1 MVSPMADYSVIG
13 KSVQRIDGLA
23 KVSGRTQYAA
33 DLELPGALCLK
44 VLRSK
49 AAHAL
54 LKDIDVREALQVPGV
69 VRIFT
74 HADIPGLNSYGIII
88 KDQPA
93 LTDKIRFKGDAVALV
108 AAEEEA
114 AAGKALDLI
123 KVNLQELPPVYD
135 VRAAM
140 EKDAPLIHEGGNC
153 LPVYKIKKGKVEA
166 ALAEAEAV
174 IARSYTTQRIEH
186 CYIET
191 EAGAAYMENDLLVI
205 KAGTQ
210 NPHYDRRDVAR
221 VLGLP
226 MNKVRIIQ
234 TATGGGFG
242 GKLDISVQCFL
253 GLAALKLN
261 RPVRMVY
268 DRQESFVA
276 TGKRHPFYIDYT
288 TAADKAGK
296 LLAVKV
302 RIAGDTG
309 AYASYGPATL
319 LRAAVHAT
327 GPYLVPNID
336 IEAACIYTNNPFS
349 GAMRGFG
356 TPQMA
361 FACESQMDLIAA
373 AVKLS
378 PLEIRR
384 RNILQKGDLTGT
396 QQKLEGSVGIG
407 KTLEAAWE
415 KALQV
420 MPDLGDEKR

>member
-1 MVSPMADYSVIG
+1 MPEYNIIG
-13 KSVQRIDGLA
+13 KSVQRIDGPR
-23 KVSGRTQYAA
+23 KVSGEAQYAA
-33 DLELPGALCLK
+33 DLDIPGALCLK

-49 AAHAL
+49 VAHAL
-54 LKDIDVREALQVPGV
+54 LQGIDTREALKVPGV
-69 VRIFT
+69 VGIFT
-74 HADIPGLNSYGIII
+74 HVDIPGINSYGIIV

-93 LTDKIRFKGDAVALV
+93 LTNRVRFKGDAIALV
-108 AAEEEA
+108 AAEDEA
-114 AAGKALDLI
+114 SANKALRLI
-123 KVNLQELPPVYD
+123 KVSLQDLSPIYD
-135 VRAAM
+135 IREAM
-140 EKDAPLIHEGGNC
+140 REDAPAIHETGNI
-153 LPVYKIKKGKVEA
+153 LSVYKVKKGDVESA
-166 ALAEAEAV
+166 FKQADVV
-174 IARSYTTQRIEH
+174 IPGSYTTQRVEH

-191 EAGAAYMENDLLVI
+191 EAGVAYMDNDMLVI

-221 VLGLP
+221 VLGLA
-226 MNKVRIIQ
+226 MNKLRIIQ
-234 TATGGGFG
+234 TTTGGGFG

-253 GLAALKLN
+253 GLAALKLG
-261 RPVRMVY
+261 RPVKIAY

-276 TGKRHPFYIDYT
+276 TGKRHPFFIDYI
-288 TAADKAGK
+288 TAANREGK

-302 RIAGDTG
+302 RIVGDTG

-327 GPYLVPNID
+327 GPYEVPNVD
-336 IEAACIYTNNPFS
+336 IEAFCVYTNNPFS

-361 FACESQMDLIAA
+361 FACESQLDLVAQ
-373 AVKLS
+373 AVNIS

-384 RNILQKGDLTGT
+384 RNIFQKGSLTAT
-396 QQKLEGSVGIG
+396 QQKLDVSVGIG

-420 MPDLGDEKR
+420 MPGLGDENK

>member
-1 MVSPMADYSVIG
+1 MPEYNIIG
-13 KSVQRIDGLA
+13 KSVQRVDGPR
-23 KVSGRTQYAA
+23 KVSGQAQYAA
-33 DLELPGALCLK
+33 DLNIPGALCLK

-49 AAHAL
+49 VAHAL
-54 LKDIDVREALQVPGV
+54 LKEIEVSDALKVPGV

-74 HADIPGLNSYGIII
+74 HVDIPGINGYGIIV

-93 LTDKIRFKGDAVALV
+93 LTNKVRFRGDAIALV
-108 AAEEEA
+108 AAKDEA
-114 AAGKALDLI
+114 SANIALRLI
-123 KVNLQELPPVYD
+123 KVSLEELSPVYD

-140 EKDAPLIHEGGNC
+140 REDAPAIHDTGNI
-153 LPVYKIKKGKVEA
+153 LSVYRVRKGDVES
-166 ALAEAEAV
+166 ALRQADVV
-174 IARSYTTQRIEH
+174 IPSSYTTQRIEH

-191 EAGAAYMENDLLVI
+191 EAGVAYMDNDMLVI

-234 TATGGGFG
+234 TTTGGGFG

-261 RPVRMVY
+261 RPVKMTY
-268 DRQESFVA
+268 DRHESFVV
-276 TGKRHPFYIDYT
+276 TGKRHPFFIDYT
-288 TAADKAGK
+288 TAANKAGK
-296 LLAVKV
+296 LLAVKA
-302 RIAGDTG
+302 RIVGDTG

-327 GPYLVPNID
+327 GPYEVPNVD
-336 IEAACIYTNNPFS
+336 IEASCVYTNNPFS

-361 FACESQMDLIAA
+361 FACESQMDLVAQ
-373 AVKLS
+373 AVNIS
-378 PLEIRR
+378 PVEIRR
-384 RNILQKGDLTGT
+384 RNILQEGSITAT
-396 QQKLEGSVGIG
+396 QQKLDASVGIG
-407 KTLEAAWE
+407 KTLDAAWE

-420 MPDLGDEKR
+420 MPGLEDKSK